1 MLSTSD
7 DAVGK
12 RLGRAAAGR
21 RTGGRRPS
29 RRPSPR
35 SVARPSR
42 ARWTDRPELWRE
54 ITAAGRRLA
63 IPAVALA
70 TGMVL
75 LGLLVV
81 HVLATG
87 PIGLADVTVDRDLAS
102 HRFGTGNTV
111 TAVLTAMASTP
122 VIIALTAVVAVAF
135 RLAYH
140 RWRESVYLACCV
152 AGETLIFLLTTL
164 LVDRN
169 RPPVAHLDVAP
180 PTSDFPS
187 GHTAAA
193 VCCYGAIAAVLLL
206 RYHRPLLR
214 GAAVAAAV
222 LLPLLVG
229 ASRLYRGMHFP
240 TDVLAGLLLGASW
253 LSVSTRRVLH
263 NDEVAR

>member
-12 RLGRAAAGR
+12 RLGGAAAGR
-21 RTGGRRPS
+21 RAGGRRPG
-29 RRPSPR
+29 PR
-35 SVARPSR
+35 TTARPSR
-42 ARWTDRPELWRE
+42 ARSTDRPGLWRE
-54 ITAAGRRLA
+54 LTAAGRRLA
-63 IPAVALA
+63 IPAIAIA

-81 HVLATG
+81 HVLAKGT
-87 PIGLADVTVDRDLAS
+87 IGRADVAVDRDLAG
-102 HRFGTGNTV
+102 HRFGTGNAV

-122 VIIALTAVVAVAF
+122 VIIALTALVAVAF

-140 RWRESVYLACCV
+140 RWRESVYLAGCV

-206 RYHRPLLR
+206 RYRRPLLR

-240 TDVLAGLLLGASW
+240 TDVLAGLLLGTSW
-253 LSVSTRRVLH
+253 LSMSTRRVLRA
-263 NDEVAR
+263 DEVAR